1 MKMTRSNQSG
11 FTLVE
16 LLIVVIIV
24 GILAVVAIPIP
35 LYRGATASAYSSEAD
50 AALGTIRSSFRTVQS
65 QTVAGDLS
73 KISGS
78 YTASLTLKVSDITEL
93 NMTDGNL
100 LGTYFDGNSY
110 RVTTLTATTYLI
122 KAIGDSSQTGNKAA
136 VAGLTRTIDQAGNLA
151 SE

>member
-1 MKMTRSNQSG
+1 MKTTRSNQSG

-24 GILAVVAIPIP
+24 GILAAVAIP

-50 AALGTIRSSFRTVQS
+50 AALGAIRTSFRTVQS

-73 KISGS
+73 NISGS

-93 NMTDGNL
+93 NMTDGDL

-136 VAGLTRTIDQAGNLA
+136 VAGLTRTIDQAGDLA